1 MLQSSGLITF
11 ANLNT
16 EMGYPSTQLV
26 SLNDPAMRELAKKA
40 SGIISLAD
48 FYGKA
53 NRIPVTITIA
63 ATTTDYV
70 LNPSKVSGYVAGLM
84 DVTFVINSGV
94 VIGSTS
100 TASAGLTIS
109 GFTTGDT
116 VSIFNNGYV
125 VGRGGVGGN
134 ANSGAGSSGGTA
146 LTVSYPTVITNNG
159 VIGGG
164 GGGGGAGY
172 QSSYTSSGGTPQTY
186 YYTGCG
192 GGGGAGY
199 LVGTGGSGT
208 AAGASGSL
216 TAGGAGGVAGG
227 NYISGGNGG
236 ALGSAGTATGGSGG
250 AGGACTSGNSNI
262 TWLVTGTR
270 AGALN

>member
-26 SLNDPAMRELAKKA
+26 SLNDPAMRGLAKKA

-125 VGRGGVGGN
+125 VGRGGIGGN
-134 ANSGAGSSGGTA
+134 ANDSAGTA
-146 LTVSYPTVITNNG
+146 GGLALSVSYATKITNNG
-159 VIGGG
+159 TIGGG
-164 GGGGGAGY
+164 GGGGGAGSNNRVNMGST
-172 QSSYTSSGGTPQTY
+172 QTPNY
-186 YYTGCG
+186 VNYTGGG

-199 LVGTGGSGT
+199 LVGTGGTGSGT
-208 AAGASGSL
+208 STSGST
-216 TAGGAGGVAGG
+216 TAGGSAGSGGYSNPGGGGGALGTAGTSSGGAGGA
-227 NYISGGNGG
+227 
-236 ALGSAGTATGGSGG
+236 A
-250 AGGACTSGNSNI
+250 GACTSGNSNI